1 MQCTLWAEAKF
12 AVWAGVHKV
21 ASANNRSIFYHARVK
36 YITRFVS
43 KINCQ
48 VCRQMAR
55 VLRE

>member
-1 MQCTLWAEAKF
+1 MQCTLWAEGKF

-21 ASANNRSIFYHARVK
+21 ALADNRSIFYCAYVK
-36 YITRFVS
+36 YVTRFVS
-43 KINCQ
+43 KINRQ